1 MAKKVTRKINGVPEI
16 VSVSD
21 RRADELI
28 ARGWQLWVE
37 PAPEPKPRKTLKVKA
52 ETDGLD

>member
-28 ARGWQLWVE
+28 ARGWQLWEE
-37 PAPEPKPRKTLKVKA
+37 PKPEPKPRKTKVKA
-52 ETDGLD
+52 DTDGLD